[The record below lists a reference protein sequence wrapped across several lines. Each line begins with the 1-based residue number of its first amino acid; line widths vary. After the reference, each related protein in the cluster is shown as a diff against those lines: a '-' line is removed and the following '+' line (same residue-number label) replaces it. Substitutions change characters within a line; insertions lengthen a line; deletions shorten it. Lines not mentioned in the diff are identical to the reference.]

1 MLELTL
7 EELIKVQ
14 KERLDELVETVGGV
28 NHLAKML
35 NLHYTTV
42 KGWVERGR
50 ISKTGAKLVE
60 DHMSLGEYYKAINL
74 RPDL

>member
-1 MLELTL
+1 MLTLTL

-14 KERLDELVETVGGV
+14 KEQLDDLLGEAGGV

-42 KGWVERGR
+42 KGWEGRGR
-50 ISKTGAKLVE
+50 ISKDGAQMVGK
-60 DHMSLGEYYKAINL
+60 HKTLGKHYKAKDL